1 MRFFAIIVFLFLTIL
16 SFGQSWRDSLISA
29 RKAYFTKEYDRAA
42 KSYAYA
48 EKALAGKA
56 DLNSEKAQNA
66 YRKGDFNSAVY
77 HYKKGLR
84 KATSTSGKVQ
94 SHFNIG
100 NAFLKQKRYKEAI
113 KAYKNALKMDP
124 FNEQTR
130 YNLSQA
136 LRKLK
141 QSENKQKPKDQDK
154 KKDPPKDKNDQKKQ
168 DQPQK
173 DGSKPKDKQ
182 TEKKPVDQ
190 SQGNKQR
197 KRSADRMLNKLLKDE
212 AATKRKLNNAR
223 IKRKGVPPSNEF
235 DW

>member
-1 MRFFAIIVFLFLTIL
+1 L
-16 SFGQSWRDSLISA
+16 SYGQSWRDSLLAA
-29 RKAYFTKEYDRAA
+29 RKAYFSKEYDRAT

-48 EKALAGKA
+48 EKAQAGKA

-84 KATSTSGKVQ
+84 KANSTSKRVQ
-94 SHFNIG
+94 SNFNIG

-141 QSENKQKPKDQDK
+141 QSENKEKPKDQPK
-154 KKDPPKDKNDQKKQ
+154 KKDPEKDKKDQKKQ
-168 DQPQK
+168 DQPKK
-173 DGSKPKDKQ
+173 DGSKPKDQQ
-182 TEKKPVDQ
+182 TEKKPADQ
-190 SQGNKQR
+190 AQGNKQR

-223 IKRKGVPPSNEF
+223 IKRKGVPPSTEF